1 MKLYDLY
8 IIYRDGRNIF
18 HKGFCESKLDEAI
31 ISGFLSALTEFSRE
45 VLPSEGLLKVIEKGS
60 IKVIFSHGR
69 NLHMAL
75 ISEAVDRK
83 ELLYLNNRLIELT
96 DRLEN
101 QYKNILDNWSG
112 DLSDF
117 KGLDEIVSDVFRDVV
132 RLSQPPNIKELADK
146 RKMYFYS
153 VDEDGINIFNIF
165 YKDSRSF
172 SEFLK
177 KYSIP
182 DILVTQLLNR
192 LKSTYLTLDEIKDE
206 LSVDE
211 ETLLKLLRNLTLR
224 GIISVCA

>member
-18 HKGFCESKLDEAI
+18 HKSFCETALDESI

-75 ISEAVDRK
+75 ISDAVDRK
-83 ELLYLNNRLIELT
+83 EILYLNNRLIELT
-96 DRLEN
+96 DRLEA
-101 QYKNILDNWSG
+101 QYKSLLDDWSG
-112 DLSDF
+112 DLSEF
-117 KGLDEIVSDVFRDVV
+117 KGLDEIVSDSFRDIV

-146 RKMYFYS
+146 RKMYFYT
-153 VDEDGINIFNIF
+153 VDEDGTNIFNAF
-165 YKDSRSF
+165 YKGSWSF
-172 SEFLK
+172 TEFLK
-177 KYSIP
+177 KFSIP
-182 DILVTQLLNR
+182 DILVTQLLSR
-192 LKSTYLTLDEIKDE
+192 LKSTYLTLDEIKTE

-211 ETLLKLLRNLTLR
+211 DTLLKLLRNLTLR
-224 GIISVCA
+224 GIISVCT